1 MPASA
6 FFDGVK
12 QKEISI
18 RGHPAKSPLF
28 YRDVGMMFAVFTAR
42 RETVAA
48 LLPSPRLEALSLLP
62 WQGLVAIHCFEYR
75 DCDIG
80 PYNEVSISIGARP
93 RGSLLPGAGQALRSA
108 LTRSYGGFVAS
119 LPVNTEVAVH
129 GGVDFFNYPKYLADI
144 RFEED
149 GESRRCAVRD
159 LESGALIHGFRG
171 KKVGT
176 RPPRPPS
183 GGRPGTSTFVT
194 YPVKDGKL
202 WKATLLLNELSRGV
216 ALGPGAF
223 EIEHGGHARSR
234 LLADLG
240 AGTLLQYVH
249 VPRAEAILLEPVPL

>member
-1 MPASA
+1 MSG
-6 FFDGVK
+6 FFGGVT
-12 QKEISI
+12 QEDISI

-80 PYNEVSISIGARP
+80 PYNEVSISIGARL
-93 RGSLLPGAGQALRSA
+93 RGPLLPGAGQALRSA
-108 LTRSYGGFVAS
+108 LTRSYGGFVVS
-119 LPVNTEVAVH
+119 LPVSTEVAVH

-144 RFEED
+144 RFVD
-149 GESRRCAVRD
+149 DALGRRCEVRD
-159 LESGALIHGFRG
+159 VGSGALIHGFRG
-171 KKVGT
+171 KKVRT
-176 RPPRPPS
+176 RPPRAPS
-183 GGRPGTSTFVT
+183 RGRPGTCTFVS
-194 YPVKDGKL
+194 YPVKEGKL
-202 WKATLLLNELSRGV
+202 WKATVLLNELDRGIG
-216 ALGPGAF
+216 LGPGAF

-249 VPRAEAILLEPVPL
+249 VPRAEAILLEPVPV